1 MPWHARFAEERQ
13 AIFYET
19 AEQPKGGDPMKAAR
33 KFLAASALALT
44 LTSSPA
50 WTAEL
55 RFTIWTG
62 NEAHLAMLN
71 GFAESF
77 KATHPD
83 VTVKYETIPPG
94 DYTQKLTFQLA
105 GGNPPDAGWMMEDA
119 ASTFANAGVIED
131 LSATLKA
138 TKGYDFADL
147 SAPAMGL
154 WTKDGKVFGVPF
166 STSPF
171 VIFYNKDMF
180 DKAGLETPLQLAAKG
195 EWDMAKFREVSA
207 KLKAANGKWGFEFKD
222 GQGYDTRI
230 MHALMPPIRAYGG
243 DVWANKECG
252 FDKPEAVAAV
262 QQLHDMV
269 FKDKSIAPPGETG
282 DYFSGNSAMTI
293 NQISRASLM
302 AKAGFPWGIA
312 PLPTGPGGE
321 SPVIGQAAI
330 VVFTAGKQKELAAE
344 FVAHMT
350 NKENVATMAQFF
362 PPARNSVLSSDAFI
376 TSNKLI
382 PAEQMKVVA
391 DAIAKGKVLP
401 SHEKSPQIL
410 AAMKPRVDAL
420 WRADANVGESLKA
433 VCAAIQ
439 PLL

>member
-1 MPWHARFAEERQ
+1 MR
-13 AIFYET
+13 
-19 AEQPKGGDPMKAAR
+19 AAR
-33 KFLAASALALT
+33 TGLIISAMAASLMS
-44 LTSSPA
+44 TSVSA
-50 WTAEL
+50 AEL
-55 RFTIWTG
+55 RVTIWTG

-77 KATHPD
+77 KAKHPD

-105 GGNPPDAGWMMEDA
+105 GGNAPDLGWMMEDA
-119 ASTFANAGVIED
+119 ASTFANAGVLVD
-131 LSATLKA
+131 LAPALNA
-138 TKGYDFADL
+138 AEGYDFADL
-147 SAPAMGL
+147 SQPAMGL
-154 WTKDGKVFGVPF
+154 WQSDGKVWGVPF

-180 DKAGLETPLQLAAKG
+180 DQAGLEDPLQLAAKG
-195 EWDMAKFREVSA
+195 EWDMAKFQEVAA
-207 KLKAANGKWGFEFKD
+207 KLKETTGKWGFEFKD

-230 MHALMPPIRAYGG
+230 MHALMPPVRAYGG
-243 DVWANKECG
+243 DMWANKECG
-252 FDKPEAVAAV
+252 LDKPEAIAAV

-269 FKDKSIAPPGETG
+269 FKDKSIVPPGETG
-282 DYFSGNSAMTI
+282 DYFSGGSAMTI

-302 AKAGFPWGIA
+302 PKAGFNWGIA

-321 SPVIGQAAI
+321 SPVIGQAGI
-330 VVFTAGKQKELAAE
+330 VVFTNGKQKELAAE

-350 NKENVATMAQFF
+350 NKENVAAMAQFF
-362 PPARNSVLSSDAFI
+362 PPARQSVLDSDAFI

-391 DAIAKGKVLP
+391 DAIVKGKVLP

-420 WRADANVGESLKA
+420 WRADANVEESVKA
-433 VCAAIQ
+433 VCAAVQ

>member
-1 MPWHARFAEERQ
+1 
-13 AIFYET
+13 
-19 AEQPKGGDPMKAAR
+19 MKAAR
-33 KFLAASALALT
+33 TGLIVSALAMG
-44 LTSSPA
+44 LTSTSA
-50 WTAEL
+50 LSAEL

-83 VTVKYETIPPG
+83 VTVKFETIPPA

-119 ASTFANAGVIED
+119 APTFANAGVLED
-131 LSATLKA
+131 LAPTLNSAE
-138 TKGYDFADL
+138 GYDFADF
-147 SAPAMGL
+147 SEPALGL
-154 WTKDGKVFGVPF
+154 WTSGDTVYGVPF

-180 DKAGLETPLQLAAKG
+180 DKAGLEDPLALAAKG
-195 EWDMAKFREVSA
+195 EWDMAKFQEVA
-207 KLKAANGKWGFEFKD
+207 KTLTEANGKWGFEFKD
-222 GQGYDTRI
+222 GQGYDSRI

-243 DVWANKECG
+243 DVWANGECG

-269 FKDKSIAPPGETG
+269 FKDKSIVPPGETG
-282 DYFSGNSAMTI
+282 DYFSGGSAMTI

-302 AKAGFPWGIA
+302 PKAGFNWGIA

-330 VVFTAGKQKELAAE
+330 VVFTAGQQKELAAE

-382 PAEQMKVVA
+382 PAEQMKIVA

-410 AAMKPRVDAL
+410 AAMKPKIDAL
-420 WRADANVGESLKA
+420 WRADANVEESLKA

>member
-1 MPWHARFAEERQ
+1 MR
-13 AIFYET
+13 
-19 AEQPKGGDPMKAAR
+19 AAR
-33 KFLAASALALT
+33 TGLIVSALAVGLMS
-44 LTSSPA
+44 TSA
-50 WTAEL
+50 LAAEL
-55 RFTIWTG
+55 RVTIWTG

-77 KATHPD
+77 KEKHPD
-83 VTVKYETIPPG
+83 VTVRYETIPPG

-105 GGNPPDAGWMMEDA
+105 GGNPPDLGWMMEDA
-119 ASTFANAGVIED
+119 ASTFANAGVLED
-131 LSATLKA
+131 LAPTLTA
-138 TKGYDFADL
+138 AEGYDFGDFSEAAL
-147 SAPAMGL
+147 GL
-154 WTKDGKVFGVPF
+154 WAGDGKVWGVPF

-171 VIFYNKDMF
+171 VIFYNKEMF
-180 DKAGLETPLQLAAKG
+180 DKAGLEDPLQLAAKG
-195 EWDMAKFREVSA
+195 EWDMAKFQEVAA
-207 KLKAANGKWGFEFKD
+207 KLKEANGKWGFEFKD

-269 FKDKSIAPPGETG
+269 FKDKSIVPPGETG
-282 DYFSGNSAMTI
+282 DYFSGNAAMTI

-302 AKAGFPWGIA
+302 EKAGFEWGIA
-312 PLPTGPGGE
+312 PLPAGPAGE
-321 SPVIGQAAI
+321 APVIGQAGI
-330 VVFTAGKQKELAAE
+330 VVFTAGRQKDLAAE

-376 TSNKLI
+376 NSNKLI

-420 WRADANVGESLKA
+420 WRAEANVEESLKA

>member
-1 MPWHARFAEERQ
+1 
-13 AIFYET
+13 
-19 AEQPKGGDPMKAAR
+19 MKAA
-33 KFLAASALALT
+33 KGILAASTFALMLG
-44 LTSSPA
+44 SSPA

-55 RFTIWTG
+55 RFTVWTG

-71 GFAESF
+71 GIAESF
-77 KATHPD
+77 KEKHPD
-83 VTVKYETIPPG
+83 VTVRYETIPAG

-119 ASTFANAGVIED
+119 ASTFANAGVLED
-131 LSATLKA
+131 LAPALNA
-138 TKGYDFADL
+138 AEGYDLADF
-147 SAPAMGL
+147 SEPAMGL
-154 WTKDGKVFGVPF
+154 WTADDKVWGVPF

-180 DKAGLETPLQLAAKG
+180 DSAGLEDPLALAEKG
-195 EWDMAKFREVSA
+195 KWDMDKFQEVAKALTE
-207 KLKAANGKWGFEFKD
+207 ANGKWGFEFKD

-243 DVWANKECG
+243 DVWSNGECG

-269 FKDKSIAPPGETG
+269 FTDKSIVPPGENG
-282 DYFSGNSAMTI
+282 DYFSGNAAMTI

-302 AKAGFPWGIA
+302 PDAGFNWGIA

-321 SPVIGQAAI
+321 APVIGQAAI
-330 VVFTAGKQKELAAE
+330 VVFAAGRQKELAAE

-350 NKENVATMAQFF
+350 NEANVAEMAQFF
-362 PPARNSVLSSDAFI
+362 PPARNSVLSSEAF
-376 TSNKLI
+376 TASNKLI
-382 PAEQMKVVA
+382 PAEQMEIVG
-391 DAIAKGKVLP
+391 DAIAKGSVLP
-401 SHEKSPQIL
+401 SHERSPQLL

-420 WRADANVGESLKA
+420 WRADANVEEALKA

-439 PLL
+439 PQL

>member
-1 MPWHARFAEERQ
+1 
-13 AIFYET
+13 
-19 AEQPKGGDPMKAAR
+19 MKAAR
-33 KFLAASALALT
+33 TGLIISALAVGLMS
-44 LTSSPA
+44 TSA
-50 WTAEL
+50 VAADL
-55 RFTIWTG
+55 RVTIWTG

-77 KATHPD
+77 KAKHPD
-83 VTVKYETIPPG
+83 VNVRFETIPPG

-119 ASTFANAGVIED
+119 ASTFANAGVLVD
-131 LSATLKA
+131 LAPTLNSVE
-138 TKGYDFADL
+138 GYDFADF
-147 SAPAMGL
+147 SEPAMGL
-154 WTKDGKVFGVPF
+154 WQVDGNVWGVPF

-171 VIFYNKDMF
+171 VIFYNKELF
-180 DKAGLETPLQLAAKG
+180 DQAGVEDPLTLANNG
-195 EWDMAKFREVSA
+195 EWDMTKFQEVA
-207 KLKAANGKWGFEFKD
+207 ATLKEATGKWGFEFKD

-243 DVWANKECG
+243 DVWTNGECG

-269 FKDKSIAPPGETG
+269 FKDKSIVPPGETG
-282 DYFSGNSAMTI
+282 DYFSGNAAMTI

-302 AKAGFPWGIA
+302 ADAGFDWGIA
-312 PLPTGPGGE
+312 PLPTGPAGE
-321 SPVIGQAAI
+321 SPVIGQAGL
-330 VVFTAGKQKELAAE
+330 VVFTNAKQKELAAE
-344 FVAHMT
+344 FIAHMT
-350 NKENVATMAQFF
+350 SKENVATMAQFF
-362 PPARNSVLSSDAFI
+362 PPARKSVLNSEGFVN
-376 TSNKLI
+376 SNKLI
-382 PAEQMKVVA
+382 PAEQMQVVA

-420 WRADANVGESLKA
+420 WRADADVEESLKA
-433 VCAAIQ
+433 VCAAIE

>member
-1 MPWHARFAEERQ
+1 
-13 AIFYET
+13 
-19 AEQPKGGDPMKAAR
+19 MKSVLKR
-33 KFLAASALALT
+33 ITLSALALGAMST
-44 LTSSPA
+44 ALA
-50 WTAEL
+50 AAEL
-55 RFTIWTG
+55 RFTVWTG
-62 NEAHLAMLN
+62 NEAHLNMLN
-71 GFAESF
+71 GIAESF
-77 KATHPD
+77 KETHPD
-83 VTVKYETIPPG
+83 VTVRFETIPPA

-119 ASTFANAGVIED
+119 ASTFANAGVLED
-131 LSATLKA
+131 LAPTLKA
-138 TKGYDFADL
+138 AEGYNFGDF
-147 SAPAMGL
+147 SEPAMGL
-154 WTKDGKVFGVPF
+154 WASGDTVYGVPF

-180 DKAGLETPLQLAAKG
+180 DKAGLEDPLALAAKG
-195 EWDMAKFREVSA
+195 EWDMAKFQEVA
-207 KLKAANGKWGFEFKD
+207 KALTEANGKWGFEFKD
-222 GQGYDTRI
+222 GQGYDSRI

-243 DVWANKECG
+243 DVWANGECG
-252 FDKPEAVAAV
+252 FDKPEAVAAT

-269 FKDKSIAPPGETG
+269 FKDKSIVPPGEQG
-282 DYFSGNSAMTI
+282 DYFSGNAAMTI

-302 AKAGFPWGIA
+302 PNAGFEWGIA

-330 VVFTAGKQKELAAE
+330 VVFTAGRQKELAAE

-350 NKENVATMAQFF
+350 NEENVATMAQFF
-362 PPARNSVLSSDAFI
+362 PPARNAVLSSDAFI
-376 TSNKLI
+376 SSNQLI
-382 PAEQMKVVA
+382 PAEQMAIVA

-420 WRADANVGESLKA
+420 WRADANVEESLKA
-433 VCAAIQ
+433 VCTAIQ

>member
-1 MPWHARFAEERQ
+1 
-13 AIFYET
+13 
-19 AEQPKGGDPMKAAR
+19 MKAAS
-33 KFLAASALALT
+33 KVLAASAFALAL
-44 LTSSPA
+44 SSSAA
-50 WTAEL
+50 WAAEL
-55 RFTIWTG
+55 RFTIWSG

-71 GFAESF
+71 GIAESF

-83 VTVKYETIPPG
+83 VTVKFETIPPA

-119 ASTFANAGVIED
+119 APTFANAGVLED
-131 LSATLKA
+131 L
-138 TKGYDFADL
+138 
-147 SAPAMGL
+147 APALNSAEGYEFGDFTEPALGL
-154 WTKDGKVFGVPF
+154 WKSGDKVYGVPF

-171 VIFYNKDMF
+171 VIFYNKEMF
-180 DKAGLETPLQLAAKG
+180 DKAGLEDPLTLAGKG
-195 EWDMAKFREVSA
+195 EWDMAKFQEVA
-207 KLKAANGKWGFEFKD
+207 KKLTEANGKFGFEFKD
-222 GQGYDTRI
+222 GQGYDSRI
-230 MHALMPPIRAYGG
+230 MHALMPPIRANGG
-243 DVWANKECG
+243 DVWTNQECG

-269 FKDKSIAPPGETG
+269 FKDKSIVPPGEQG
-282 DYFSGNSAMTI
+282 DYFSGNAAMTI

-302 AKAGFPWGIA
+302 EKAGFDWGIA
-312 PLPTGPGGE
+312 PLPSGPGGE
-321 SPVIGQAAI
+321 APVIGQAAI

-362 PPARNSVLSSDAFI
+362 PPARNSVLGSDGFVS
-376 TSNKLI
+376 SNKLI

-410 AAMKPRVDAL
+410 AAMKPRIDAL
-420 WRADANVGESLKA
+420 WRADANVEESLKA
-433 VCAAIQ
+433 VCEAVQ

>member
-1 MPWHARFAEERQ
+1 
-13 AIFYET
+13 
-19 AEQPKGGDPMKAAR
+19 MKAAR
-33 KFLAASALALT
+33 TVLAASALALT
-44 LTSSPA
+44 LASSPA
-50 WTAEL
+50 WAAEL

-77 KATHPD
+77 KAKHPD
-83 VTVKYETIPPG
+83 VTVNFETIPPG

-131 LSATLKA
+131 LAPTLNA
-138 TKGYDFADL
+138 AEGYDFADF
-147 SAPAMGL
+147 SEPALGL
-154 WTKDGKVFGVPF
+154 WTSQGKVYGVPF

-180 DKAGLETPLQLAAKG
+180 DKAGIEDPLTLATKG
-195 EWDMAKFREVSA
+195 EWDMVMFQEVA
-207 KLKAANGKWGFEFKD
+207 RRLTEANGKFGFEFKD

-243 DVWANKECG
+243 DVWSNQECG

-269 FKDKSIAPPGETG
+269 FKDKSIVPPGETG
-282 DYFSGNSAMTI
+282 DYFSGNAAMTI

-302 AKAGFPWGIA
+302 EKAGFPWGIA
-312 PLPTGPGGE
+312 PLPTGPAGE

-330 VVFTAGKQKELAAE
+330 VVFTAGKQKDLAGE

-362 PPARNSVLSSDAFI
+362 PPARNSMLGSDAFV
-376 TSNKLI
+376 TSNALI
-382 PAEQMKVVA
+382 PAEQMAIVA

-401 SHEKSPQIL
+401 SHEKSPQII

-420 WRADANVGESLKA
+420 WRADANVEESLKA